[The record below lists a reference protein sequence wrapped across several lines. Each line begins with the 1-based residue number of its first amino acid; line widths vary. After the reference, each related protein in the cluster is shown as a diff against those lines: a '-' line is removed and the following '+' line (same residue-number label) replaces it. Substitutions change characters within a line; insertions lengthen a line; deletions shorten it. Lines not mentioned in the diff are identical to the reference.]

1 MSKPFRE
8 RNPVVI
14 GAISLAVIATM
25 ILMAFRADSLPI
37 IGGGEIYHA
46 NFSEAGGLK
55 ANDEVRIAG
64 VRVGKV
70 KELELDGDHVKV
82 SFQLQEDADFG
93 PESKAEIKVKTLL
106 GAMYLELVPAGSGQM
121 KGGTTIPITRT
132 ASPYDV
138 VEAFEGLA
146 ERTGDIDVEQLKT
159 SLNTLTELTADT
171 PDEFRS
177 ALTSVSALSQNLA
190 ARDDQINT
198 LLKNLR
204 KVSGVLGA
212 RDDDIIALMKDANVL
227 FTALV
232 TRRDAIHSLLTAS
245 TTMSRE
251 LTALVRDSKADLD
264 PALRHLDTVVQVLL
278 KNQDNLDESL
288 RLMAPFYRYFAS
300 TLGNGPWFDTTI
312 MNMPPL
318 PSLGGN

>member
-1 MSKPFRE
+1 MR
-8 RNPVVI
+8 
-14 GAISLAVIATM
+14 ISDWSSDVCSSDL
-25 ILMAFRADSLPI
+25 
-37 IGGGEIYHA
+37 
-46 NFSEAGGLK
+46 
-55 ANDEVRIAG
+55 
-64 VRVGKV
+64 
-70 KELELDGDHVKV
+70 
-82 SFQLQEDADFG
+82 
-93 PESKAEIKVKTLL
+93 
-106 GAMYLELVPAGSGQM
+106 
-121 KGGTTIPITRT
+121 
-132 ASPYDV
+132 SPYDV

-245 TTMSRE
+245 TPDRKST
-251 LTALVRDSKADLD
+251 
-264 PALRHLDTVVQVLL
+264 
-278 KNQDNLDESL
+278 
-288 RLMAPFYRYFAS
+288 RLNS
-300 TLGNGPWFDTTI
+300 
-312 MNMPPL
+312 
-318 PSLGGN
+318 SH